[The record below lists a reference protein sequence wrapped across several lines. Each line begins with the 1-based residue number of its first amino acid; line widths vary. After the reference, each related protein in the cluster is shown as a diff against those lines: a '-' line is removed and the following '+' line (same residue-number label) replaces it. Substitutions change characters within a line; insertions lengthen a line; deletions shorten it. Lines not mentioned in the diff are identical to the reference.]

1 MKLSKKL
8 VSAAICASM
17 LLYCGTFGLAADNT
31 NAKCSIEQ
39 TDLSVLTVKVKS
51 DKSSFSV
58 MVFPKGKTYTDL
70 LDASEWSADIV
81 VYAREFK
88 NNGTTEFKMD
98 LSNTRSGDY
107 TLYLSEGGEISQ
119 YDFKFVRKD
128 MKGEV
133 YKRINAS
140 ASADEITDILDYAY
154 SDLGLTDDE
163 WNAADKSGISSKLWD
178 IKQGGF
184 TFSDSD
190 NGKSDEYLFSAIVI
204 DLLNKSKLTNIFN
217 FTDNLNMANTEMKNR
232 YKKDSVTSGVQS
244 DITKRMSAKSIK
256 DYNDLIT
263 KFKDA
268 VIVGIV
274 GGADNYI
281 PVKEVITEFSTYIGV
296 QTSRLSDS
304 AYSAVQGNNFS
315 TIAALADDLK
325 SRYGTSSGANGSGGS
340 GGSGGSSGRGN
351 SIKADNVA
359 EVVPPEKMPTDIFV
373 DLDSVEWAREAIVSL
388 AEKRVVCG
396 KEDKL
401 FYPNDTITRYE
412 FAKIVSNAFL
422 TDKSGD
428 RGIPFVDVP
437 KDFWAYEYV
446 KTAYSNGAI
455 LGKTD
460 DTFDGDAV
468 ITRQEM
474 AAILYRAAQNVG
486 KTLSDYE
493 SAKDYRFKDDAAID
507 DYAKEPVYVLHRD
520 GVING
525 VGDDMFAPLDIA
537 TRAEAAQMVYLMQSL

>member
-17 LLYCGTFGLAADNT
+17 LLPCGTFGLAADNT

-107 TLYLSEGGEISQ
+107 TLYLSEGGEVSQ

-128 MKGEV
+128 MKDEV

-154 SDLGLTDDE
+154 LDLGLADDE

-217 FTDNLNMANTEMKNR
+217 FTENLNMANTEMKNR
-232 YKKDSVTSGVQS
+232 YKKDSVTSGIQS

-268 VIVGIV
+268 VILGIV

-304 AYSAVQGNNFS
+304 VYSAVQGNNFS

-325 SRYGTSSGANGSGGS
+325 LRYGTSNSDNGSGGS
-340 GGSGGSSGRGN
+340 GGSGGGGRGS
-351 SIKADNVA
+351 SIKADNVT

-396 KEDKL
+396 KKDKL

-446 KTAYSNGAI
+446 KTAYSNGVI
-455 LGKTD
+455 LGKSD
-460 DTFDGDAV
+460 DAFDGDAV

-507 DYAKEPVYVLHRD
+507 DYAKEPVYVLRRD

>member
-17 LLYCGTFGLAADNT
+17 LLSYGTFGLAADNT

-81 VYAREFK
+81 AYAREFK

-107 TLYLSEGGEISQ
+107 TLYLSEGGEVSQ

-133 YKRINAS
+133 YKRINAAVS
-140 ASADEITDILDYAY
+140 EDEITDILDYAY
-154 SDLGLTDDE
+154 LDLGLADDE

-178 IKQGGF
+178 IKQDGF

-204 DLLNKSKLTNIFN
+204 NLLNKSKLTNIFN

-268 VIVGIV
+268 VILGIV

-281 PVKEVITEFSTYIGV
+281 PVKEVITEFSSYIGV

-325 SRYGTSSGANGSGGS
+325 SRYGTSGGGNGSGSGGGT
-340 GGSGGSSGRGN
+340 GGSGRGS
-351 SIKADNVA
+351 SIKAGNVT

-396 KEDKL
+396 KKDKL

-428 RGIPFVDVP
+428 MEIPFVDVP

-446 KTAYSNGAI
+446 KTAYSNGVI
-455 LGKTD
+455 LGKSD

-493 SAKDYRFKDDAAID
+493 SAKDYRFRDDSAID
-507 DYAKEPVYVLHRD
+507 DYAKEPVYVLRRD

>member
-1 MKLSKKL
+1 
-8 VSAAICASM
+8 M
-17 LLYCGTFGLAADNT
+17 LLSCGTFGLAADNT

-107 TLYLSEGGEISQ
+107 TLYLSEGGEVLQ

-128 MKGEV
+128 MKDEV

-154 SDLGLTDDE
+154 LDLGLADDE

-204 DLLNKSKLTNIFN
+204 DLLNKSKITNIFN
-217 FTDNLNMANTEMKNR
+217 FTENLNMANTEMKNR
-232 YKKDSVTSGVQS
+232 YKKDSVTSGIQS
-244 DITKRMSAKSIK
+244 DVTKRMSAKSIK

-268 VIVGIV
+268 VILGIV

-304 AYSAVQGNNFS
+304 VYSAVQGNNFS

-325 SRYGTSSGANGSGGS
+325 LRYGTSNSDNGSGGS
-340 GGSGGSSGRGN
+340 GGSGGGRGS
-351 SIKADNVA
+351 SIKADNVT

-396 KEDKL
+396 KKDKL

-455 LGKTD
+455 LGKSD

-507 DYAKEPVYVLHRD
+507 DYAKEPVYVLRRD

>member
-8 VSAAICASM
+8 ASAAICASM
-17 LLYCGTFGLAADNT
+17 LLSCGIFGLAADNT

-107 TLYLSEGGEISQ
+107 TLYLSEGGEVSQ

-128 MKGEV
+128 MKDEV

-154 SDLGLTDDE
+154 LDLGLADDE

-217 FTDNLNMANTEMKNR
+217 FTENLNMANTEMKNR
-232 YKKDSVTSGVQS
+232 YKKDSVTSGIQS

-268 VIVGIV
+268 VILGIV

-304 AYSAVQGNNFS
+304 VYSAVQGNNFS

-325 SRYGTSSGANGSGGS
+325 LRYGTSNSDNGSGGS
-340 GGSGGSSGRGN
+340 GGSGGGGRGS
-351 SIKADNVA
+351 SIKADNVT

-396 KEDKL
+396 KKDKL

-455 LGKTD
+455 LGKSD

-507 DYAKEPVYVLHRD
+507 DYAKEPVYVLRRD

>member
-8 VSAAICASM
+8 VSAAICASI

-325 SRYGTSSGANGSGGS
+325 SRYGTSSGGNGSGGS

>member
-17 LLYCGTFGLAADNT
+17 LLPCGTFGLAADNT

-107 TLYLSEGGEISQ
+107 TLYLSEGGEVLQ

-128 MKGEV
+128 MKDEV

-154 SDLGLTDDE
+154 LDLGLADDE

-217 FTDNLNMANTEMKNR
+217 FTENLNMANTEMKNR
-232 YKKDSVTSGVQS
+232 YKKDSVTSGIQS

-268 VIVGIV
+268 VILGIV

-304 AYSAVQGNNFS
+304 VYSAVQGNNFS

-325 SRYGTSSGANGSGGS
+325 LRYGTSNSDNGSGGS
-340 GGSGGSSGRGN
+340 GGSGGGGRGS
-351 SIKADNVA
+351 SIKADNVT

-396 KEDKL
+396 KKDKL

-455 LGKTD
+455 LGKSD

-507 DYAKEPVYVLHRD
+507 DYAKEPVYVLRRD

>member
-17 LLYCGTFGLAADNT
+17 LLSCGTFGLAADDT
-31 NAKCSIEQ
+31 DVKCSIKQ
-39 TDLSVLTVKVKS
+39 TDLSILTVKVNS
-51 DKSSFSV
+51 DKASFSV
-58 MVFPKGKTYTDL
+58 MVFPKGKTYNDL
-70 LDASEWSADIV
+70 LSESEWSADIV
-81 VYAREFK
+81 AYAREFK

-107 TLYLSEGGEISQ
+107 ILYLSEDGEVSQ
-119 YDFKFVRKD
+119 YDFKFVRGD

-133 YKRINAS
+133 YEKINA
-140 ASADEITDILDYAY
+140 ATSADDITAILDYAHL
-154 SDLGLTDDE
+154 DLGMTDDE

-217 FTDNLNMANTEMKNR
+217 YTENLNMANTEMKNR
-232 YKKDSVTSGVQS
+232 YKKDSVTSKTQADV
-244 DITKRMSAKSIK
+244 TERMSGKSIK
-256 DYNDLIT
+256 DYSDLIT

-268 VIVGIV
+268 VILGIV
-274 GGADNYI
+274 AGADNYI

-304 AYSAVQGNNFS
+304 AYSAVQGNSFS
-315 TIAALADDLK
+315 TIDALATDLK
-325 SRYGTSSGANGSGGS
+325 SRYDTSSGNGGS
-340 GGSGGSSGRGN
+340 TGGSSGGGRSN
-351 SIKADNVA
+351 SIKADNIT

-388 AEKRVVCG
+388 AEKSVVCG

-422 TDKSGD
+422 ADKSGD
-428 RGIPFVDVP
+428 GEIPFNDVP

-446 KTAYSNGAI
+446 KTAYSNGVI
-455 LGKTD
+455 LGKSNN
-460 DTFDGDAV
+460 TFDGDAV

-486 KTLSDYE
+486 KTLSDFE
-493 SAKDYRFKDDAAID
+493 SAKNNRFKDDASID
-507 DYAKEPVYVLHRD
+507 DYAKEPVYVLRRD

>member
-17 LLYCGTFGLAADNT
+17 LLSCGIFGLAADNT

-107 TLYLSEGGEISQ
+107 TLYLSEGGEVSQ

-128 MKGEV
+128 MKDEV

-154 SDLGLTDDE
+154 LDLGLADDE

-217 FTDNLNMANTEMKNR
+217 FTENLNMANTEMKNR
-232 YKKDSVTSGVQS
+232 YKKDSVTSGIQS

-268 VIVGIV
+268 VILGIV

-304 AYSAVQGNNFS
+304 VYSAVQGNNFS

-325 SRYGTSSGANGSGGS
+325 LRYGTSNSDNGSGGS
-340 GGSGGSSGRGN
+340 GGSGGGGRGS
-351 SIKADNVA
+351 SIKADNVT

-396 KEDKL
+396 KKDKL

-446 KTAYSNGAI
+446 KTAYSNGVI
-455 LGKTD
+455 LGKSD
-460 DTFDGDAV
+460 DAFDGDAV

-507 DYAKEPVYVLHRD
+507 DYAKESVYVLRRD

>member
-17 LLYCGTFGLAADNT
+17 LLSCGIFGLAADNT

-107 TLYLSEGGEISQ
+107 TLYLSEGGEVSQ

-128 MKGEV
+128 MKDEV

-154 SDLGLTDDE
+154 LDLGLADDE

-217 FTDNLNMANTEMKNR
+217 FTENLNMANTEMKNR
-232 YKKDSVTSGVQS
+232 YKKDSVTSGIQS

-268 VIVGIV
+268 VILGIV

-304 AYSAVQGNNFS
+304 VYSAVQGNNFS

-325 SRYGTSSGANGSGGS
+325 LRYGTSNSDNGSGGS
-340 GGSGGSSGRGN
+340 GGSGGGRGS
-351 SIKADNVA
+351 SIKADNVT

-396 KEDKL
+396 KKDKL

-446 KTAYSNGAI
+446 KTAYSNGVI
-455 LGKTD
+455 FGKSD
-460 DTFDGDAV
+460 DAFDGDAV

-507 DYAKEPVYVLHRD
+507 DYAKEPVYVLRRD

>member
-17 LLYCGTFGLAADNT
+17 LLPCGTFGLAADNT

-107 TLYLSEGGEISQ
+107 TLYLSEGGEVSQ

-128 MKGEV
+128 MKDEV

-154 SDLGLTDDE
+154 LDLGFADDE

-217 FTDNLNMANTEMKNR
+217 FTENLNMANTEMKNR
-232 YKKDSVTSGVQS
+232 YKKDSVTSGIQS

-268 VIVGIV
+268 VILGIV

-304 AYSAVQGNNFS
+304 VYSAVQGINFS

-325 SRYGTSSGANGSGGS
+325 LRYGTSDSDNGSGGS
-340 GGSGGSSGRGN
+340 GGSGGGGRGS
-351 SIKADNVA
+351 SIKADNVT

-396 KEDKL
+396 KKDKL

-455 LGKTD
+455 LGKSD

-507 DYAKEPVYVLHRD
+507 DYAKEPVYVLRRD

>member
-17 LLYCGTFGLAADNT
+17 LLPCGTFGLAADNT

-107 TLYLSEGGEISQ
+107 TLYLSEGGEVSQ

-128 MKGEV
+128 MKDEV

-154 SDLGLTDDE
+154 LDLGLADDE

-217 FTDNLNMANTEMKNR
+217 FTENLNMANTEMKNR
-232 YKKDSVTSGVQS
+232 YKKDSVTSGIQS

-268 VIVGIV
+268 VILGIV

-304 AYSAVQGNNFS
+304 VYSAVQGNNFS

-325 SRYGTSSGANGSGGS
+325 LRYGTSNSDNGSGGS
-340 GGSGGSSGRGN
+340 GGSGGGGRGS
-351 SIKADNVA
+351 SIKADNVT

-396 KEDKL
+396 KKDKL

-446 KTAYSNGAI
+446 KTAYSNGVI
-455 LGKTD
+455 LGKSD
-460 DTFDGDAV
+460 DAFDGDAV

-474 AAILYRAAQNVG
+474 AAILYRVAQNVG

-507 DYAKEPVYVLHRD
+507 DYAKEPVYVLRRD

>member
-17 LLYCGTFGLAADNT
+17 LLSCGIFGLAADNT

-58 MVFPKGKTYTDL
+58 MVFPKGKTYTDI

-107 TLYLSEGGEISQ
+107 TLYLSEGGEVSQ

-128 MKGEV
+128 MKDEV

-154 SDLGLTDDE
+154 LDLGLADDE

-217 FTDNLNMANTEMKNR
+217 FTENLNMANTEMKNR
-232 YKKDSVTSGVQS
+232 YKKDSVTSGIQS

-268 VIVGIV
+268 VILGIV

-304 AYSAVQGNNFS
+304 VYSAVQGNNFS

-325 SRYGTSSGANGSGGS
+325 LRYGTSNSDNGSGGS
-340 GGSGGSSGRGN
+340 GGSGGGRGS
-351 SIKADNVA
+351 SIKADNVT

-396 KEDKL
+396 KKDKL

-455 LGKTD
+455 LGKSD

-507 DYAKEPVYVLHRD
+507 DYAKEPVYVLRRD

>member
-17 LLYCGTFGLAADNT
+17 LLSCGIFGLAADNT
-31 NAKCSIEQ
+31 NAKCSIAQ

-107 TLYLSEGGEISQ
+107 TLYLSEDGEVSQ
-119 YDFKFVRKD
+119 YDFKFVKKD

-154 SDLGLTDDE
+154 LDLGLTDDE

-217 FTDNLNMANTEMKNR
+217 FTENLNMANTEMKNR
-232 YKKDSVTSGVQS
+232 YKKDSVTSGIQS

-268 VIVGIV
+268 VILGIV

-304 AYSAVQGNNFS
+304 VYSAVQGNNFS

-325 SRYGTSSGANGSGGS
+325 LRYGTSNSDNGSGGS
-340 GGSGGSSGRGN
+340 GGSGGGGRGS
-351 SIKADNVA
+351 SIKADNVT

-396 KEDKL
+396 KKDKL

-446 KTAYSNGAI
+446 KTAYSNGVI
-455 LGKTD
+455 LGKSD
-460 DTFDGDAV
+460 DAFDGDAV

-507 DYAKEPVYVLHRD
+507 DYAKEPVYVLRRD

>member
-17 LLYCGTFGLAADNT
+17 LLPCGTFGLAADNT

-88 NNGTTEFKMD
+88 NNGTTECKMD

-107 TLYLSEGGEISQ
+107 TLYLSEGGEVLQ

-128 MKGEV
+128 MKDEV

-140 ASADEITDILDYAY
+140 ASAYEITDILDYAY
-154 SDLGLTDDE
+154 LDLGLADDE

-217 FTDNLNMANTEMKNR
+217 FTENLNMANTEMKNR
-232 YKKDSVTSGVQS
+232 YKKDSVTSGIQS

-268 VIVGIV
+268 VILGIV

-281 PVKEVITEFSTYIGV
+281 PVKEIITEFSTYIGV

-304 AYSAVQGNNFS
+304 VYSAVQGNNFS

-325 SRYGTSSGANGSGGS
+325 LRYGTSNSDNGSGGS
-340 GGSGGSSGRGN
+340 GGSGGGGRGS
-351 SIKADNVA
+351 SIKADNVT

-396 KEDKL
+396 KKDKL

-446 KTAYSNGAI
+446 KTAYSNGVI
-455 LGKTD
+455 LGKSD
-460 DTFDGDAV
+460 DAFDGDAV

-507 DYAKEPVYVLHRD
+507 DYAKEPVYVLRRD

>member
-8 VSAAICASM
+8 ASAAICASM
-17 LLYCGTFGLAADNT
+17 LLSCGIFGLAADNT

-107 TLYLSEGGEISQ
+107 TLYLSEGGEVSQ

-128 MKGEV
+128 MKDEV

-154 SDLGLTDDE
+154 LDLGLADDE

-184 TFSDSD
+184 IFSDSD
-190 NGKSDEYLFSAIVI
+190 NGKSDEYLFSVIVI
-204 DLLNKSKLTNIFN
+204 DLLNKSKLTNIFI
-217 FTDNLNMANTEMKNR
+217 FTENLNMANTEMKNR
-232 YKKDSVTSGVQS
+232 YKKDSVTSEIQS

-268 VIVGIV
+268 VILGIV

-304 AYSAVQGNNFS
+304 VYSAVQGNNFS

-325 SRYGTSSGANGSGGS
+325 LRYGTSNSDNGSGGS
-340 GGSGGSSGRGN
+340 GGSGGGGRGS
-351 SIKADNVA
+351 SIKADNVT

-396 KEDKL
+396 KKDKL

-455 LGKTD
+455 LGKSD

-507 DYAKEPVYVLHRD
+507 DYAKEPVYVLRRD

>member
-17 LLYCGTFGLAADNT
+17 LLPCGTFGLAADNT

-107 TLYLSEGGEISQ
+107 TLYLSEGGEVLQ

-128 MKGEV
+128 MKDEV

-140 ASADEITDILDYAY
+140 ASAYEITDILDYAY
-154 SDLGLTDDE
+154 LDLGLADDE

-217 FTDNLNMANTEMKNR
+217 FTENLNMANTEMKNR
-232 YKKDSVTSGVQS
+232 YKKDSVTSGIQS

-268 VIVGIV
+268 VILGIV

-281 PVKEVITEFSTYIGV
+281 PVKEIITEFSTYIGV

-304 AYSAVQGNNFS
+304 VYSAVQGNNFS

-325 SRYGTSSGANGSGGS
+325 LRYGTSNSDNGSGGS
-340 GGSGGSSGRGN
+340 GGSGGGGRGS
-351 SIKADNVA
+351 SIKADNVT

-396 KEDKL
+396 KKDKL

-446 KTAYSNGAI
+446 KTAYSNGVI
-455 LGKTD
+455 LGKSD
-460 DTFDGDAV
+460 DAFDGDAV

-507 DYAKEPVYVLHRD
+507 DYAKEPVYVLRRD